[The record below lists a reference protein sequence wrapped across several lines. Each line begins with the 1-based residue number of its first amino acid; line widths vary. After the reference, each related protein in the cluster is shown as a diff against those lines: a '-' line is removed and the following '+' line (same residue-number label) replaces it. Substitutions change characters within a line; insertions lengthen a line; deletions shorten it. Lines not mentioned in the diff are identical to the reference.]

1 MAKKKNFTPQE
12 QQRIKKRIEF
22 VQANPQLDPAEAR
35 KRFFVQTRVGE
46 LTAAGKEVDRKAL
59 RQQFTSGNVKRKGF
73 YTEGDLQRIAASKA
87 TTKKTTTETTTSDK
101 TKKSNVAGP
110 NVRVGVGKR
119 AVGGASQPQNLSE
132 YKLDRTKNANTLGE
146 EFRYMK
152 EKGFYKTALGQ
163 IGPDGKMTPL
173 AAGLAKIGEVAVS
186 AVESAKA
193 SWINPLLNTANQFQ
207 ASLADFKKNPSLK
220 TLWSGGE
227 QREQVKAN
235 PEYRKAGT
243 VENILNASI
252 ALPPGTGR
260 AAAEGISSQ
269 LSKAG
274 FARQSARIDAL
285 LKVTG
290 GTERAGAAFA
300 KELQPP
306 APTSGRGLT
315 PPGKSVGPKGPGK
328 NMSSYRNLAEGRGLT
343 YRGATKAEGPQ
354 LPGVK
359 ATKPKTSSK
368 PKATTKKTSQAKLQA
383 AADKKIEAGLK
394 NIETPAPAA
403 PKPVAKKAATKKATT
418 KKAPAKTQ
426 EFSEMVS
433 SDVRQAPARK
443 TGDVVTIGESKFIA
457 GKTESGL
464 PSYTRVKSE
473 TPAPVA
479 KPVAKKA
486 TKKPSKAKM
495 KRSFKERTQAVV
507 NQSSSGLPKSFES
520 QESYNTWLSK
530 GGKEQLRNATQQQ
543 RDVFFS
549 ANRSFVEGKGAQNA
563 AQRAAIAKKAA
574 RKQRTAAKYKK
585 ARPEVRARYN
595 KLVTYAETQ
604 AANRLARMR
613 GIK

>member
-12 QQRIKKRIEF
+12 QERIKKRIEF

-110 NVRVGVGKR
+110 NVRVGVGKK
-119 AVGGASQPQNLSE
+119 AVGGASQPQNLAE

-173 AAGLAKIGEVAVS
+173 AAGLAKIGKVTVDSLESMAATFTNPAVNLIG
-186 AVESAKA
+186 KA
-193 SWINPLLNTANQFQ
+193 FGKNPNLREAGPKEAAINTALAIGDIVTGGATRG
-207 ASLADFKKNPSLK
+207 ASAALK
-220 TLWSGGE
+220 FTPK
-227 QREQVKAN
+227 Q
-235 PEYRKAGT
+235 T
-243 VENILNASI
+243 VTRSVIEKGS
-252 ALPPGTGR
+252 
-260 AAAEGISSQ
+260 AA
-269 LSKAG
+269 LSKSG
-274 FARQSARIDAL
+274 FASQSARLDAL
-285 LKVTG
+285 SKVLK
-290 GTERAGAAFA
+290 AGDEA
-300 KELQPP
+300 LV
-306 APTSGRGLT
+306 SGRGLVA
-315 PPGKSVGPKGPGK
+315 PGKSVGPKGPGK
-328 NMSSYRNLAEGRGLT
+328 NMSSYKNLAEGRGLT

-359 ATKPKTSSK
+359 PTKPKTSSKPKASTK

-403 PKPVAKKAATKKATT
+403 PKPVAKKATTKKATT

-443 TGDVVTIGESKFIA
+443 TGDVVTIGESKFVA

-486 TKKPSKAKM
+486 TSKPSKAKM